1 MREPARLQAAIEIL
15 DAVIDSA
22 RDGGAAADT
31 LFRRYF
37 SSRRYAGAG
46 DRAAVREL
54 VFGAIRFAGD
64 RPASGRAALLGFL
77 EASDPG
83 RLGGFDGSVHGP
95 APVADG
101 EPRAA
106 GSVVPGWLRARLLP
120 VVGEE
125 GARALLSR
133 APLDLR
139 VNRLKATRADVLE
152 RLGPGAQSMEGLPGG
167 LPVALPHGVR
177 LAEPVPLERDPLL
190 VEGQVAVQDAGSQ
203 AVAALVGAE
212 PGMTV
217 VDLCA
222 GAGGKTLALAADMAG
237 EGRIVACDTDRRRLR
252 ELGPRARLA
261 GAAAMIEERL
271 LDPGKEAE
279 RLLDLAGAAD
289 RVLVDAPCSGTGT
302 WRRTPDLRWRLD
314 PARLGRLTA
323 LQGRLLKVAA
333 PLVRPGG
340 RLVYAVCSVLEEEG
354 VAQTDAFLAASPGFG
369 REGHWLLTPQA
380 HGCDGFF
387 VACLRREC

>member
-1 MREPARLQAAIEIL
+1 
-15 DAVIDSA
+15 
-22 RDGGAAADT
+22 
-31 LFRRYF
+31 
-37 SSRRYAGAG
+37 
-46 DRAAVREL
+46 
-54 VFGAIRFAGD
+54 
-64 RPASGRAALLGFL
+64 
-77 EASDPG
+77 
-83 RLGGFDGSVHGP
+83 
-95 APVADG
+95 
-101 EPRAA
+101 
-106 GSVVPGWLRARLLP
+106 
-120 VVGEE
+120 
-125 GARALLSR
+125 
-133 APLDLR
+133 
-139 VNRLKATRADVLE
+139 
-152 RLGPGAQSMEGLPGG
+152 
-167 LPVALPHGVR
+167 
-177 LAEPVPLERDPLL
+177 
-190 VEGQVAVQDAGSQ
+190 
-203 AVAALVGAE
+203 
-212 PGMTV
+212 
-217 VDLCA
+217 
-222 GAGGKTLALAADMAG
+222 
-237 EGRIVACDTDRRRLR
+237 
-252 ELGPRARLA
+252 
-261 GAAAMIEERL
+261 MIEERL